1 MDKKDVRIL
10 VVDDEPMMADSLKQ
24 NLIEEGY
31 SVDIAATGTE
41 AIELFDQGGH
51 HLAICDL
58 YLPDMDGLEVMRHI
72 KDTRPTH
79 RSNCCYRPWHGGQSS
94 RSNARPGRLILW
106 KRTTLNLK
114 TLQRRIENALKQ
126 RELVTENA
134 NMRRQLSTRSEYF
147 NIIGSAKSMQTIYE
161 TIESVAKSDA
171 NVLIVGESGTG
182 KELIANAIHYQ
193 SLRSKKPFIKV
204 NCAALPKELI
214 ESELFGHTKGA
225 FTGAH
230 AEKEG
235 LVQHAAGGSLMLDE
249 IAEMPVELQPKLLRV
264 LQERSYRKIGS
275 EKTYAVDFRL
285 ISSTNRPP
293 ADAIRDG
300 LLRDDLFY
308 RISTITIHVPPLRER
323 NEDIQLLTE
332 HFLHMYTQK
341 YDRQIAGCFPGS
353 IPKIVWPWW
362 PGNVRELQNVIERAV
377 LLAKGNRIEPVDL
390 PFDNG
395 SLPEGSPAGLGW
407 DVPPNMTLED
417 IERLVIE
424 KTLQRTGGNKQAAAN
439 LLGIYRPRLYSKIRK
454 YNIDVASSNVRLNNF
469 IPTCQP
475 LNETELEVGP
485 LIGGRLQSIDA
496 LRGIAALGV
505 VLYHAV
511 LQTPNLVPNN
521 FFRWPVNLL
530 QFVSSF
536 GYIGVFLFFVI
547 SGFCIHLQWAKSR
560 AAGKPSR
567 FSLEPS
573 GDAEFAG
580 FILLT

>member
-1 MDKKDVRIL
+1 MSTTGTIPGLEDHKVDHKDVRIL

-24 NLIEEGY
+24 NLAEEGY
-31 SVDIAATGTE
+31 LVDSAATGAE

-58 YLPDMDGLEVMRHI
+58 QLPDMDGLEVMRHM
-72 KDTRPTH
+72 KDARPTTEVIVVTGYG
-79 RSNCCYRPWHGGQSS
+79 SVQKAVEATKAGAFYFVEKPFDFEEIQ
-94 RSNARPGRLILW
+94 PLVE
-106 KRTTLNLK
+106 K
-114 TLQRRIENALKQ
+114 ALER
-126 RELVTENA
+126 RELVAETA
-134 NMRRQLSTRSEYF
+134 NMRRQLSTRAEYF
-147 NIIGSAKSMQTIYE
+147 NIIGASKQMQTIYE

-182 KELIANAIHYQ
+182 KELIANAIHYN
-193 SLRSKKPFIKV
+193 SLRCKKPFIKV

-230 AEKEG
+230 ADKEG

-323 NEDIQLLTE
+323 SEDIQLLTE
-332 HFLHMYTQK
+332 HFLHMYAQK
-341 YDRQIAGCFPGS
+341 YDRPINGVSQAAYQRLFGH
-353 IPKIVWPWW
+353 VW

-377 LLAKGNRIEPVDL
+377 LLAKANRIEPVDL

-395 SLPEGSPAGLGW
+395 SLPEGSSASVSW

-424 KTLQRTGGNKQAAAN
+424 RTLQRTGGNKQAAAN

-454 YNIDVASSNVRLNNF
+454 YNIDVGS
-469 IPTCQP
+469 
-475 LNETELEVGP
+475 
-485 LIGGRLQSIDA
+485 
-496 LRGIAALGV
+496 
-505 VLYHAV
+505 
-511 LQTPNLVPNN
+511 LV
-521 FFRWPVNLL
+521 
-530 QFVSSF
+530 S
-536 GYIGVFLFFVI
+536 
-547 SGFCIHLQWAKSR
+547 A
-560 AAGKPSR
+560 
-567 FSLEPS
+567 
-573 GDAEFAG
+573 
-580 FILLT
+580 

>member
-1 MDKKDVRIL
+1 LEKKDVRIL
-10 VVDDEPMMADSLKQ
+10 VVDDEPMMSDSLKK

-31 SVDIAATGTE
+31 TVDTAATGAE
-41 AIELFDQGGH
+41 AIALFDQGGH

-58 YLPDMDGLEVMRHI
+58 QLPDMNGLEVMRHL
-72 KDTRPTH
+72 KDARALTEVIVLTGHATVAKAVEATRAGAFDFVEKD
-79 RSNCCYRPWHGGQSS
+79 NFEFE
-94 RSNARPGRLILW
+94 
-106 KRTTLNLK
+106 

-126 RELVTENA
+126 RALVTENA

-230 AEKEG
+230 ADKEG

-323 NEDIQLLTE
+323 SEDIQLLTE
-332 HFLHMYTQK
+332 HFLHMYAQK
-341 YDRQIAGCFPGS
+341 YDRQIGGVSQAAYQRLFGHP
-353 IPKIVWPWW
+353 W
-362 PGNVRELQNVIERAV
+362 PGNVRELQNVLERAV
-377 LLAKGNRIEPVDL
+377 LLAKGTRIEPVDL

-395 SLPEGSPAGLGW
+395 ALPEGTPAGIGW
-407 DVPPNMTLED
+407 EVPLNMTLED

-424 KTLQRTGGNKQAAAN
+424 KTLQRTSGNKQAAAN

-454 YNIDVASSNVRLNNF
+454 YNIDVAGLMSSLF
-469 IPTCQP
+469 KK
-475 LNETELEVGP
+475 
-485 LIGGRLQSIDA
+485 
-496 LRGIAALGV
+496 LRS
-505 VLYHAV
+505 
-511 LQTPNLVPNN
+511 Q
-521 FFRWPVNLL
+521 
-530 QFVSSF
+530 
-536 GYIGVFLFFVI
+536 
-547 SGFCIHLQWAKSR
+547 
-560 AAGKPSR
+560 
-567 FSLEPS
+567 
-573 GDAEFAG
+573 
-580 FILLT
+580 

>member
-1 MDKKDVRIL
+1 VEKKDVRIL
-10 VVDDEPMMADSLKQ
+10 VVEDDPTSADGLKQ

-31 SVDIAATGTE
+31 SVDTAATGAE

-58 YLPDMDGLEVMRHI
+58 RLPDIDGLDVMRHI
-72 KDTRPTH
+72 KD
-79 RSNCCYRPWHGGQSS
+79 
-94 RSNARPGRLILW
+94 ARPNTEVIVVTSHGSVAKAVEATKAGAFDFVDKPFELEE
-106 KRTTLNLK
+106 
-114 TLQRRIENALKQ
+114 LQLRVENALKQ
-126 RELVTENA
+126 RELLTENA
-134 NMRRQLSTRSEYF
+134 NMRRQLSTRAEYF
-147 NIIGSAKSMQTIYE
+147 NIIGSAKPMQTIYE

-182 KELIANAIHYQ
+182 KELIANAIHYN
-193 SLRSKKPFIKV
+193 SLRARKPFIKV

-230 AEKEG
+230 ADKEG

-308 RISTITIHVPPLRER
+308 RISTITIHVPPLRDR
-323 NEDIQLLTE
+323 SEDIQLLTE
-332 HFLHMYTQK
+332 HFLHMYAQK
-341 YDRQIAGCFPGS
+341 YDRQIGGVSQAAYQRLFS
-353 IPKIVWPWW
+353 HAW

-377 LLAKGNRIEPVDL
+377 LLAKGNRVEPVDL

-395 SLPEGSPAGLGW
+395 SLPEGSTAGTGW

-454 YNIDVASSNVRLNNF
+454 YNIDVA
-469 IPTCQP
+469 
-475 LNETELEVGP
+475 
-485 LIGGRLQSIDA
+485 A
-496 LRGIAALGV
+496 L
-505 VLYHAV
+505 
-511 LQTPNLVPNN
+511 
-521 FFRWPVNLL
+521 
-530 QFVSSF
+530 VS
-536 GYIGVFLFFVI
+536 
-547 SGFCIHLQWAKSR
+547 A
-560 AAGKPSR
+560 
-567 FSLEPS
+567 
-573 GDAEFAG
+573 
-580 FILLT
+580 

>member
-1 MDKKDVRIL
+1 VEKRDVRIL
-10 VVDDEPMMADSLKQ
+10 VVDDEELDTDSLKL
-24 NLIEEGY
+24 NLMEEGY
-31 SVDIAATGTE
+31 TVDTASTGGQ

-58 YLPDMDGLEVMRHI
+58 QLPDMDGLEVMRHM
-72 KDTRPTH
+72 KD
-79 RSNCCYRPWHGGQSS
+79 
-94 RSNARPGRLILW
+94 ARPNTEVIMVTAHG
-106 KRTTLNLK
+106 TTPKAVEATKAGAFDFVDKPLDFEELAIRV
-114 TLQRRIENALKQ
+114 QNALKH
-126 RELVTENA
+126 RELIDENA
-134 NMRRQLSTRSEYF
+134 SLRRQMSTRAEYF
-147 NIIGSAKSMQTIYE
+147 NIIGSSKPMQTIYE
-161 TIESVAKSDA
+161 TIDAVAKSDA

-182 KELIANAIHYQ
+182 KELIANAIHYK
-193 SLRSKKPFIKV
+193 SLRARKPFIKV

-230 AEKEG
+230 ADKEG

-308 RISTITIHVPPLRER
+308 RISTITIHVPPLRDR
-323 NEDIQLLTE
+323 SEDIQLLTE
-332 HFLHMYTQK
+332 HFLHMYAQK
-341 YDRQIAGCFPGS
+341 YDRQIAGVSQAAYQRLFGHT
-353 IPKIVWPWW
+353 W

-377 LLAKGNRIEPVDL
+377 LLAKGNRVEPVDL

-395 SLPEGSPAGLGW
+395 SLPEGSPAGTGW

-454 YNIDVASSNVRLNNF
+454 YNIDV
-469 IPTCQP
+469 T
-475 LNETELEVGP
+475 
-485 LIGGRLQSIDA
+485 A
-496 LRGIAALGV
+496 LMSA
-505 VLYHAV
+505 
-511 LQTPNLVPNN
+511 
-521 FFRWPVNLL
+521 
-530 QFVSSF
+530 
-536 GYIGVFLFFVI
+536 
-547 SGFCIHLQWAKSR
+547 
-560 AAGKPSR
+560 
-567 FSLEPS
+567 
-573 GDAEFAG
+573 
-580 FILLT
+580 

>member
-1 MDKKDVRIL
+1 MGNKDIRIL

-24 NLIEEGY
+24 NLTEEGY
-31 SVDIAATGTE
+31 TVDTSSTGTE
-41 AIELFDQGGH
+41 AIELFDRGGH

-58 YLPDMDGLEVMRHI
+58 QLPDMDGLDVMRHM
-72 KDTRPTH
+72 KD
-79 RSNCCYRPWHGGQSS
+79 
-94 RSNARPGRLILW
+94 ARPSTEVGTFYFVEKPFDFEEMQPLVEKALE
-106 KRTTLNLK
+106 
-114 TLQRRIENALKQ
+114 RRQLMAE
-126 RELVTENA
+126 TA
-134 NMRRQLSTRSEYF
+134 NMRRQMSTRAEYF
-147 NIIGSAKSMQTIYE
+147 NIIGASRQMQQIYE

-182 KELIANAIHYQ
+182 KELIANAIHYN

-230 AEKEG
+230 ADKEG

-285 ISSTNRPP
+285 ITSTNRLP

-323 NEDIQLLTE
+323 TDDIQLLTD
-332 HFLHMYTQK
+332 HFLKMYSEK
-341 YDRQIAGCFPGS
+341 YERPITGVSQAAYQRLFGHT
-353 IPKIVWPWW
+353 W
-362 PGNVRELQNVIERAV
+362 PGNVRELQNVLERAV
-377 LLAKGNRIEPVDL
+377 LLAKGNKIEPVDL

-395 SLPEGSPAGLGW
+395 SAPEGTAGGSAW
-407 DVPPNMTLED
+407 EVPPNMTLEK
-417 IERLVIE
+417 LVIE

-454 YNIDVASSNVRLNNF
+454 YNIDV
-469 IPTCQP
+469 P
-475 LNETELEVGP
+475 
-485 LIGGRLQSIDA
+485 A
-496 LRGIAALGV
+496 L
-505 VLYHAV
+505 
-511 LQTPNLVPNN
+511 
-521 FFRWPVNLL
+521 
-530 QFVSSF
+530 VS
-536 GYIGVFLFFVI
+536 
-547 SGFCIHLQWAKSR
+547 A
-560 AAGKPSR
+560 
-567 FSLEPS
+567 
-573 GDAEFAG
+573 
-580 FILLT
+580 

>member
-1 MDKKDVRIL
+1 
-10 VVDDEPMMADSLKQ
+10 MMADSLRQ
-24 NLIEEGY
+24 NLLEEGY
-31 SVDIAATGTE
+31 DVDAAGNGAE
-41 AIELFDQGGH
+41 AVETFEHGAH
-51 HLAICDL
+51 HLVICDL
-58 YLPDMDGLEVMRHI
+58 QLPDVDGLELLRHI
-72 KDTRPTH
+72 KDSRP
-79 RSNCCYRPWHGGQSS
+79 SS
-94 RSNARPGRLILW
+94 EVIVVTGYGSVQKAVEATKAGAFYFVEKPFDFEE
-106 KRTTLNLK
+106 
-114 TLQRRIENALKQ
+114 LQPLVEKALER
-126 RELVTENA
+126 RELVTETA
-134 NMRRQLSTRSEYF
+134 NMRRQLSTRSEYY
-147 NIIGSAKSMQTIYE
+147 NIIGASKQMQTIYE

-182 KELIANAIHYQ
+182 KELIANAIHYN

-230 AEKEG
+230 ADKEG

-285 ISSTNRPP
+285 ICSTNRPT

-323 NEDIQLLTE
+323 SEDIQLLTE
-332 HFLHMYTQK
+332 HFLHMYAQK
-341 YDRQIAGCFPGS
+341 YQRPITGVSQAAYQRLFGHT
-353 IPKIVWPWW
+353 W

-377 LLAKGNRIEPVDL
+377 LLAKGTKIEPVDL

-395 SLPEGSPAGLGW
+395 TLPEKAAGAGGW

-417 IERLVIE
+417 IEKLVIE

-454 YNIDVASSNVRLNNF
+454 YNIDVA
-469 IPTCQP
+469 
-475 LNETELEVGP
+475 
-485 LIGGRLQSIDA
+485 
-496 LRGIAALGV
+496 GI
-505 VLYHAV
+505 
-511 LQTPNLVPNN
+511 
-521 FFRWPVNLL
+521 
-530 QFVSSF
+530 VS
-536 GYIGVFLFFVI
+536 
-547 SGFCIHLQWAKSR
+547 A
-560 AAGKPSR
+560 
-567 FSLEPS
+567 
-573 GDAEFAG
+573 
-580 FILLT
+580 

>member
-1 MDKKDVRIL
+1 MKTTGTASSREEKKVEHKDLRIL
-10 VVDDEPMMADSLKQ
+10 VIDDEPVMADSLRT
-24 NLIEEGY
+24 NLIDEGY
-31 SVDIAATGTE
+31 SVDTAATGAE
-41 AIELFDQGGH
+41 AIELFDHGGH

-58 YLPDMDGLEVMRHI
+58 QLPDMDGLEVMRHM
-72 KDTRPTH
+72 KDARPTTEVIVVTGYG
-79 RSNCCYRPWHGGQSS
+79 SV
-94 RSNARPGRLILW
+94 ARAVEATKAGAFYFVEKPFDFEEIQPLVD
-106 KRTTLNLK
+106 K
-114 TLQRRIENALKQ
+114 ALER
-126 RELVTENA
+126 RELVAEAA

-147 NIIGSAKSMQTIYE
+147 NIIGASKAMQTIYE

-182 KELIANAIHYQ
+182 KELIANAIHYN

-230 AEKEG
+230 ADKEG

-275 EKTYAVDFRL
+275 EKTFAVDFRL

-300 LLRDDLFY
+300 VLRDDLFY

-332 HFLHMYTQK
+332 HFLHIYAQK
-341 YDRQIAGCFPGS
+341 YERPINGVSQAAYQRLFGHT
-353 IPKIVWPWW
+353 W

-377 LLAKGNRIEPVDL
+377 LLAKASRIEPVDL

-395 SLPEGSPAGLGW
+395 SLPEGIAAGAEW

-424 KTLQRTGGNKQAAAN
+424 RTLQRTGGNKQAAAN

-454 YNIDVASSNVRLNNF
+454 YNIDVN
-469 IPTCQP
+469 
-475 LNETELEVGP
+475 
-485 LIGGRLQSIDA
+485 
-496 LRGIAALGV
+496 
-505 VLYHAV
+505 
-511 LQTPNLVPNN
+511 
-521 FFRWPVNLL
+521 
-530 QFVSSF
+530 
-536 GYIGVFLFFVI
+536 
-547 SGFCIHLQWAKSR
+547 
-560 AAGKPSR
+560 
-567 FSLEPS
+567 SL
-573 GDAEFAG
+573 ATA
-580 FILLT
+580 

>member
-1 MDKKDVRIL
+1 MEKKDVRIL
-10 VVDDEPMMADSLKQ
+10 VVDDEEIVSDSLKQ
-24 NLIEEGY
+24 ILMEEGY
-31 SVDIAATGTE
+31 TVDTAATGGQ

-58 YLPDMDGLEVMRHI
+58 KLPDMDGLEVMRHM
-72 KDTRPTH
+72 KD
-79 RSNCCYRPWHGGQSS
+79 
-94 RSNARPGRLILW
+94 ARPNTEVIVFTGHG
-106 KRTTLNLK
+106 TTTKAVEATKAGAFDFIDKPLDFDELAI
-114 TLQRRIENALKQ
+114 RIQNALKH
-126 RELVTENA
+126 RELIDENA
-134 NMRRQLSTRSEYF
+134 ELRGKLSARKEYF
-147 NIIGSAKSMQTIYE
+147 NIIGSSKQMQMIYD
-161 TIESVAKSDA
+161 TIEAVAKSDA

-182 KELIANAIHYQ
+182 KELIANAIHYN
-193 SLRSKKPFIKV
+193 SLRARKPFIKV

-230 AEKEG
+230 ADKEG

-308 RISTITIHVPPLRER
+308 RISTITIHVPPLRDR
-323 NEDIQLLTE
+323 SEDIQLLTE
-332 HFLHMYTQK
+332 HFLHMYAQK
-341 YDRQIAGCFPGS
+341 YERPIDSVSQAAYQRLFGHP
-353 IPKIVWPWW
+353 W

-377 LLAKGNRIEPVDL
+377 LLAKGTKIEPVDL

-395 SLPEGSPAGLGW
+395 SLPEGAAPGAGW
-407 DVPPNMTLED
+407 DVPANMTLED

-454 YNIDVASSNVRLNNF
+454 YEIDVA
-469 IPTCQP
+469 
-475 LNETELEVGP
+475 
-485 LIGGRLQSIDA
+485 A
-496 LRGIAALGV
+496 L
-505 VLYHAV
+505 
-511 LQTPNLVPNN
+511 
-521 FFRWPVNLL
+521 
-530 QFVSSF
+530 VS
-536 GYIGVFLFFVI
+536 G
-547 SGFCIHLQWAKSR
+547 
-560 AAGKPSR
+560 
-567 FSLEPS
+567 
-573 GDAEFAG
+573 
-580 FILLT
+580 

>member
-1 MDKKDVRIL
+1 METTGAGVSREGKKVENKMVRIL
-10 VVDDEPMMADSLKQ
+10 IVDDEPVMADSLKQ
-24 NLIEEGY
+24 NLMEEGY
-31 SVDIAATGTE
+31 SVDTASNGAE

-58 YLPDMDGLEVMRHI
+58 QLPDMDGLEVMRHM
-72 KDTRPTH
+72 KDARPTTEVIVVTGYG
-79 RSNCCYRPWHGGQSS
+79 SVPKAVEATKAGAFYFVEKPFDFEEIQ
-94 RSNARPGRLILW
+94 PLVD
-106 KRTTLNLK
+106 K
-114 TLQRRIENALKQ
+114 ALER
-126 RELVTENA
+126 RELVAETT
-134 NMRRQLSTRSEYF
+134 NMRRQLSTRAEYF
-147 NIIGSAKSMQTIYE
+147 NIIGASKQMQTIYE

-182 KELIANAIHYQ
+182 KELIANAIHYN

-230 AEKEG
+230 ADKEG
-235 LVQHAAGGSLMLDE
+235 LVQHAARGSLMLDE

-323 NEDIQLLTE
+323 SEDIQLLTE
-332 HFLHMYTQK
+332 HFLHMYSQK
-341 YDRQIAGCFPGS
+341 YERS
-353 IPKIVWPWW
+353 IGGVSQAAYQRLFGHTW

-377 LLAKGNRIEPVDL
+377 LLAKSNRIEPFDL

-395 SLPEGSPAGLGW
+395 SLPVGTPQGLGW

-424 KTLQRTGGNKQAAAN
+424 RTLQRTGGNKQAAAN

-454 YNIDVASSNVRLNNF
+454 YNIDVA
-469 IPTCQP
+469 Q
-475 LNETELEVGP
+475 
-485 LIGGRLQSIDA
+485 
-496 LRGIAALGV
+496 
-505 VLYHAV
+505 
-511 LQTPNLVPNN
+511 LV
-521 FFRWPVNLL
+521 
-530 QFVSSF
+530 S
-536 GYIGVFLFFVI
+536 
-547 SGFCIHLQWAKSR
+547 A
-560 AAGKPSR
+560 
-567 FSLEPS
+567 
-573 GDAEFAG
+573 
-580 FILLT
+580 

>member
-1 MDKKDVRIL
+1 MDSTGTVVSREGKKVENKTVRIL
-10 VVDDEPMMADSLKQ
+10 IVDDEPVMADSLKQ
-24 NLIEEGY
+24 NLMEEGY
-31 SVDIAATGTE
+31 SVDTASTGAE

-58 YLPDMDGLEVMRHI
+58 QLPDMDGLEVMRHM
-72 KDTRPTH
+72 KDARPTTEVIVVTGYG
-79 RSNCCYRPWHGGQSS
+79 SVPKAVEATKAGAFYFVEKPFDFEEIQ
-94 RSNARPGRLILW
+94 PLVD
-106 KRTTLNLK
+106 K
-114 TLQRRIENALKQ
+114 ALER
-126 RELVTENA
+126 RELRAETA
-134 NMRRQLSTRSEYF
+134 NMRRQLSTRAEYF
-147 NIIGSAKSMQTIYE
+147 NIIGASKQMQTIYE

-182 KELIANAIHYQ
+182 KELIANAIHYN

-230 AEKEG
+230 ADKEG

-323 NEDIQLLTE
+323 SEDIQLLTE
-332 HFLHMYTQK
+332 YFLHMYAQK
-341 YDRQIAGCFPGS
+341 YDRAITGVSQAAYQRLFGHT
-353 IPKIVWPWW
+353 W

-377 LLAKGNRIEPVDL
+377 LLAKANRIEPVDL

-395 SLPEGSPAGLGW
+395 SLPEGSAQGIDW
-407 DVPPNMTLED
+407 EVPPNMTLED

-424 KTLQRTGGNKQAAAN
+424 RTLQRTGGNKQAAAN

-454 YNIDVASSNVRLNNF
+454 YNIDVA
-469 IPTCQP
+469 T
-475 LNETELEVGP
+475 
-485 LIGGRLQSIDA
+485 
-496 LRGIAALGV
+496 
-505 VLYHAV
+505 
-511 LQTPNLVPNN
+511 LV
-521 FFRWPVNLL
+521 
-530 QFVSSF
+530 S
-536 GYIGVFLFFVI
+536 
-547 SGFCIHLQWAKSR
+547 A
-560 AAGKPSR
+560 
-567 FSLEPS
+567 
-573 GDAEFAG
+573 
-580 FILLT
+580 